1 MRPTKSDTVW
11 VGVGAVMS
19 GLGGFAF
26 TWAVARG
33 AGAAGAGVVLTLTTW
48 FTLLFGITKLGMDTT
63 LVREGG
69 RIRAGESA
77 TGPRPL
83 VAWTAGP
90 AVALAALVGL
100 IAAVAAPRV
109 AQLILPDSPVDLPPL
124 VITGAVAL
132 PAAVWTVVMLA
143 LLRGLGSIRSFVAV
157 EQIGKPTGRTL
168 GALVLL
174 ALGVVAA
181 GVYFAVWLIPVW
193 IGAFATVYLARR
205 VLRHQPGEGVL
216 PVSERKRLWSYAWAR
231 AVSQIVDL
239 VNSSLGTIILGALAG
254 AAAAGHFATAFRVV
268 VAGQLAFQAVQLLLA
283 PSLAALLATHQV
295 RDADET
301 FASGAS
307 LIVLAAWP
315 IFLVCLILPD
325 AVLSVFGGTFAEAAG
340 TLQVLAL
347 SGLLLAVVG
356 TQGSVILMSGRSS
369 YALLATSAAL
379 AVNLVVTFALVNT
392 LGPVA
397 AALGWTGG
405 ILLEG
410 ILLGVGLRRLG
421 MTPLPRLA
429 LRSAFMTAATIGT
442 GLLAFRLL
450 WDPQPVL
457 AVVALVIGAVVWLVL
472 GIPAGRHSLNL
483 LTHQK
488 PSAVPQLDPAR

>member
-11 VGVGAVMS
+11 VGIGAVLS

-33 AGAAGAGVVLTLTTW
+33 AGASGAGVVLTLTTW
-48 FTLLFGITKLGMDTT
+48 FTMLFGITKLGMDTT

-69 RIRAGESA
+69 RIRAGESL

-83 VAWTAGP
+83 LAWTVGP
-90 AVALAALVGL
+90 AVALATVVG
-100 IAAVAAPRV
+100 VAAALAAPKV
-109 AQLILPDSPVDLPPL
+109 GQLILPDSPVELPPL
-124 VITGAVAL
+124 VLTGAIAL
-132 PAAVWTVVMLA
+132 PAAVWTVVLLA

-157 EQIGKPTGRTL
+157 EQIGKPSARTL
-168 GALVLL
+168 GAFVLM
-174 ALGVVAA
+174 ALGITAA
-181 GVYFAVWLIPVW
+181 GAYYAVWLIPVW
-193 IGAFATVYLARR
+193 IGAIATAVLARR

-216 PVSERKRLWSYAWAR
+216 PVAERKRLWSYAWAR

-239 VNSSLGTIILGALAG
+239 VNSSLGTIMLGALAG
-254 AAAAGHFATAFRVV
+254 AAAAGHFATAFRIV

-283 PSLAALLATHQV
+283 PSLAALLATHQIH
-295 RDADET
+295 DADET

-315 IFLVCLILPD
+315 IFLVCLIAPE
-325 AVLSVFGGTFAEAAG
+325 AVLSVFGASFADAAF

-347 SGLLLAVVG
+347 SGLLLSVVG

-369 YALLATSAAL
+369 YALLATASAL
-379 AVNLVVTFALVNT
+379 AVNLTVTLSLVHS
-392 LGPVA
+392 LGAVA

-410 ILLGVGLRRLG
+410 ILLGFGLRRLG

-429 LRSAFMTAATIGT
+429 IRSAVMTAATLGT
-442 GLLAFRLL
+442 GLLVCRLL
-450 WDPQPVL
+450 WDSHLPVALGAL
-457 AVVALVIGAVVWLVL
+457 AVAGVVWLIVAL
-472 GIPAGRHSLNL
+472 PAGRHSLNL

-488 PSAVPQLDPAR
+488 SPAVPQLDPAR